1 MIFYFLTKL
10 RFIEYDIEMNRLYPI
25 SLYCILITLCFR
37 VGFAQTDELNSLL
50 SGLVYDPNKS
60 YPVKSAVMISLDD
73 GEIYTSNQ
81 EVPASAD
88 GRNGPNGSNASTYW
102 SDSTT
107 TTQKFEEDNPT
118 FLAEIPSDINTTALS
133 QAVADLTNPSVALP
147 ESGDSASLLLDI
159 STAGFVSASAK
170 MSGGFIIVGGT
181 MEVLVTAKS
190 SKEDGVDTLNN
201 PRLEVVPLARDKI
214 IGSNNNW
221 KTGSQVNEITAS
233 GLMNGSGDNDAA
245 VLLTLEPGAYLA
257 DVLSEDSD
265 SGGALVEIFDMNA
278 VNGVSNGS
286 KLLDISTN
294 GTVLSGTSPGQKMTA
309 GFIIYSG
316 TSKRVL
322 VTAKGSIETGVDPLN
337 NPRLEVVPLARD
349 KVSGSNF
356 DWKSN
361 DSTQVDAIT
370 TIGYMNNF
378 KDTDAALILTLDAGA
393 YLVDVFSE
401 DDDSGKALVEV
412 FDVDMLVNEFGII
425 ID

>member
-1 MIFYFLTKL
+1 MKSLSLFLFFPL
-10 RFIEYDIEMNRLYPI
+10 
-25 SLYCILITLCFR
+25 LIC
-37 VGFAQTDELNSLL
+37 GLL
-50 SGLVYDPNKS
+50 LGNAALTELVYDSSKTYS
-60 YPVKSAVMISLDD
+60 KGDAVIPSSTEFTL
-73 GEIYTSNQ
+73 YTAKTA
-81 EVPASAD
+81 VPA
-88 GRNGPNGSNASTYW
+88 GQNGPPNTAYWQTAEEYSTELQNTYSSTVSTPPS
-102 SDSTT
+102 SD
-107 TTQKFEEDNPT
+107 N
-118 FLAEIPSDINTTALS
+118 INTSEIANLGTPDTS
-133 QAVADLTNPSVALP
+133 TP
-147 ESGDSASLLLDI
+147 ESTPLPSAGDSNSLLLDI
-159 STAGFVSASAK
+159 STAGFVSPNAK

-190 SKEDGVDTLNN
+190 SKENNVDTLNN

-214 IGSNNNW
+214 LASNNDW
-221 KTGSQVNEITAS
+221 KSATNSNEISSTGFMS
-233 GLMNGSGDNDAA
+233 TSGDNDAA
-245 VLLTLEPGAYLA
+245 VLLTLDPGAYLA
-257 DVLSEDSD
+257 DVFSEDSD
-265 SGGALVEIFDMNA
+265 SGGALVEVFDMNA

-294 GTVLSGTSPGQKMTA
+294 GTVLNGTNPGQKMTA
-309 GFIIYSG
+309 GFIIFTG

-322 VTAKGSIETGVDPLN
+322 VTAKGSIESGVDPLN

-349 KVSGSNF
+349 KVSGSNN

-401 DDDSGKALVEV
+401 DSDSGKALVEV
-412 FDVDMLVNEFGII
+412 FDVDMLVNDFGID

>member
-1 MIFYFLTKL
+1 
-10 RFIEYDIEMNRLYPI
+10 
-25 SLYCILITLCFR
+25 
-37 VGFAQTDELNSLL
+37 
-50 SGLVYDPNKS
+50 
-60 YPVKSAVMISLDD
+60 
-73 GEIYTSNQ
+73 
-81 EVPASAD
+81 
-88 GRNGPNGSNASTYW
+88 
-102 SDSTT
+102 
-107 TTQKFEEDNPT
+107 
-118 FLAEIPSDINTTALS
+118 
-133 QAVADLTNPSVALP
+133 
-147 ESGDSASLLLDI
+147 
-159 STAGFVSASAK
+159 
-170 MSGGFIIVGGT
+170 
-181 MEVLVTAKS
+181 
-190 SKEDGVDTLNN
+190 
-201 PRLEVVPLARDKI
+201 
-214 IGSNNNW
+214 
-221 KTGSQVNEITAS
+221 
-233 GLMNGSGDNDAA
+233 
-245 VLLTLEPGAYLA
+245 
-257 DVLSEDSD
+257 
-265 SGGALVEIFDMNA
+265 MNA

-412 FDVDMLVNEFGII
+412 FDVDMLVNDFGID